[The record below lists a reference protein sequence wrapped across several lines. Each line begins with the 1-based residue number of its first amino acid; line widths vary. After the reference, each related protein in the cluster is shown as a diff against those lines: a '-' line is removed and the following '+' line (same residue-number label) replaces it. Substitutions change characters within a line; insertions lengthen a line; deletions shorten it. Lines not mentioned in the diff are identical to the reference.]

1 MIRIAVIGANGQA
14 GRHIVAEALARGF
27 EVTAFVRGSTAPA
40 AQHVVHKDVLAIER
54 SDLAGFDAVVD
65 ALGFWTPDTLPL
77 HVKTVL
83 HLADLLSGTK
93 TRLLIVGGA
102 GSLYMDAAHTQQLVD
117 QPFFPA
123 QYRPLASAQRDQL
136 EAIRKRSD
144 VQWTFISPAA
154 EFEVSQPRTGQ
165 YVLAGEEFTTNAEG
179 KSVVSYA
186 DYAVAVVDL
195 IANGTHIQERV
206 SVRGS

>member
-27 EVTAFVRGSTAPA
+27 
-40 AQHVVHKDVLAIER
+40 
-54 SDLAGFDAVVD
+54 DAVVD

-77 HVKTVL
+77 HVKTAL

-117 QPFFPA
+117 QPFFPE

-195 IANGTHIQERV
+195 IANGSHIQERV

>member
-40 AQHVVHKDVLAIER
+40 TQHVVHKDVLAIEQ

-77 HVKTVL
+77 HVKTAL

-136 EAIRKRSD
+136 EAIR
-144 VQWTFISPAA
+144 
-154 EFEVSQPRTGQ
+154 TGQ

>member
-27 EVTAFVRGSTAPA
+27 EQMQRCLYVKRQRVRGPET
-40 AQHVVHKDVLAIER
+40 ER
-54 SDLAGFDAVVD
+54 IHHG
-65 ALGFWTPDTLPL
+65 
-77 HVKTVL
+77 VKPGKIRL
-83 HLADLLSGTK
+83 LNREDIFMNHMLCRLSGTK

-123 QYRPLASAQRDQL
+123 QYRPLASAQRAQL

-195 IANGTHIQERV
+195 IVRRPRAGTPHQMH
-206 SVRGS
+206 SHLH

>member
-1 MIRIAVIGANGQA
+1 M
-14 GRHIVAEALARGF
+14 
-27 EVTAFVRGSTAPA
+27 
-40 AQHVVHKDVLAIER
+40 
-54 SDLAGFDAVVD
+54 VD

-77 HVKTVL
+77 HVKTAL
-83 HLADLLSGTK
+83 YLADLLSGTK

-117 QPFFPA
+117 QPFFPE

-195 IANGTHIQERV
+195 IANARTFRSACRFADRNAACFGSGHP
-206 SVRGS
+206 VRCSTIFLKRLHGPSITRPHNFPD

>member
-1 MIRIAVIGANGQA
+1 M
-14 GRHIVAEALARGF
+14 
-27 EVTAFVRGSTAPA
+27 
-40 AQHVVHKDVLAIER
+40 VHKDVLAIER

-65 ALGFWTPDTLPL
+65 ALGFWPPDTLPL
-77 HVKTVL
+77 HVKTAL
-83 HLADLLSGTK
+83 YLADLLSGTK

-165 YVLAGEEFTTNAEG
+165 YMLAGEEFTTNAEG

-195 IANGTHIQERV
+195 IANGSHIQERV

>member
-40 AQHVVHKDVLAIER
+40 AQHVVHKDVLAIEQ

-77 HVKTVL
+77 HVKTAL

-117 QPFFPA
+117 QLSSLSNTVRSRVLNA
-123 QYRPLASAQRDQL
+123 ISLRPSANAVMFNGPSFRPQRNLKSASLGRGNMC
-136 EAIRKRSD
+136 
-144 VQWTFISPAA
+144 SPAKNL
-154 EFEVSQPRTGQ
+154 QPMRKAKA
-165 YVLAGEEFTTNAEG
+165 L
-179 KSVVSYA
+179 
-186 DYAVAVVDL
+186 
-195 IANGTHIQERV
+195 
-206 SVRGS
+206 

>member
-40 AQHVVHKDVLAIER
+40 AQHVVHKDVLAIEQ

-77 HVKTVL
+77 HVKTAL

-93 TRLLIVGGA
+93 TRLRNTVRSRVLNAISSRPSANAVMFNGPSFRPQRNLKSA
-102 GSLYMDAAHTQQLVD
+102 SLGRGNMC
-117 QPFFPA
+117 
-123 QYRPLASAQRDQL
+123 
-136 EAIRKRSD
+136 
-144 VQWTFISPAA
+144 SPAKNL
-154 EFEVSQPRTGQ
+154 QPMRKAKA
-165 YVLAGEEFTTNAEG
+165 L
-179 KSVVSYA
+179 
-186 DYAVAVVDL
+186 
-195 IANGTHIQERV
+195 
-206 SVRGS
+206 

>member
-40 AQHVVHKDVLAIER
+40 TQHVVHKDVLAIEQ

-77 HVKTVL
+77 HVKTAL

-102 GSLYMDAAHTQQLVD
+102 GSLYMDCLLYTS
-117 QPFFPA
+117 PSP
-123 QYRPLASAQRDQL
+123 RD
-136 EAIRKRSD
+136 
-144 VQWTFISPAA
+144 
-154 EFEVSQPRTGQ
+154 
-165 YVLAGEEFTTNAEG
+165 
-179 KSVVSYA
+179 
-186 DYAVAVVDL
+186 
-195 IANGTHIQERV
+195 
-206 SVRGS
+206 

>member
-40 AQHVVHKDVLAIER
+40 AQHVVHKDVLAIEQ

-77 HVKTVL
+77 HVKTAL

-154 EFEVSQPRTGQ
+154 EFEVS
-165 YVLAGEEFTTNAEG
+165 
-179 KSVVSYA
+179 
-186 DYAVAVVDL
+186 
-195 IANGTHIQERV
+195 
-206 SVRGS
+206 

>member
-40 AQHVVHKDVLAIER
+40 AQHVVHKDVLAIEQ

-93 TRLLIVGGA
+93 TRLLIV
-102 GSLYMDAAHTQQLVD
+102 TQQLVD
-117 QPFFPA
+117 QPFFPE

-195 IANGTHIQERV
+195 IANGSHIQERV

>member
-40 AQHVVHKDVLAIER
+40 AQHVVHKDVLAIEQ

-77 HVKTVL
+77 HVKTAL

-102 GSLYMDAAHTQQLVD
+102 GSLYMDAAHTQQLGAICARRRRIYNQCGRQKRCELCRLRRCGRRPHCQRLAHSGARFSSRIVMLHALAAD
-117 QPFFPA
+117 IPSAAARFF
-123 QYRPLASAQRDQL
+123 
-136 EAIRKRSD
+136 
-144 VQWTFISPAA
+144 
-154 EFEVSQPRTGQ
+154 
-165 YVLAGEEFTTNAEG
+165 
-179 KSVVSYA
+179 
-186 DYAVAVVDL
+186 
-195 IANGTHIQERV
+195 
-206 SVRGS
+206 

>member
-65 ALGFWTPDTLPL
+65 AL
-77 HVKTVL
+77 
-83 HLADLLSGTK
+83 
-93 TRLLIVGGA
+93 
-102 GSLYMDAAHTQQLVD
+102 YMDAAHTQQLVD

-165 YVLAGEEFTTNAEG
+165 YMLAGEEFTTNAEG

-195 IANGTHIQERV
+195 IANGSHIQERV

>member
-27 EVTAFVRGSTAPA
+27 EVSTAPA

-77 HVKTVL
+77 HVKTAL
-83 HLADLLSGTK
+83 YLADLLSGTK

-195 IANGTHIQERV
+195 IANGSHIQERV

>member
-1 MIRIAVIGANGQA
+1 
-14 GRHIVAEALARGF
+14 
-27 EVTAFVRGSTAPA
+27 
-40 AQHVVHKDVLAIER
+40 
-54 SDLAGFDAVVD
+54 
-65 ALGFWTPDTLPL
+65 
-77 HVKTVL
+77 
-83 HLADLLSGTK
+83 
-93 TRLLIVGGA
+93 
-102 GSLYMDAAHTQQLVD
+102 MDAAHTQQLVD

>member
-77 HVKTVL
+77 HVKTAL
-83 HLADLLSGTK
+83 YLADLLSGTK

-117 QPFFPA
+117 QPFFLRNTVRSQVLNA
-123 QYRPLASAQRDQL
+123 ISSRPSANAVMFNGPSFRPQRNLKSASLGR
-136 EAIRKRSD
+136 
-144 VQWTFISPAA
+144 VNMCSPAKNL
-154 EFEVSQPRTGQ
+154 QPMRKAKA
-165 YVLAGEEFTTNAEG
+165 L
-179 KSVVSYA
+179 
-186 DYAVAVVDL
+186 
-195 IANGTHIQERV
+195 
-206 SVRGS
+206 

>member
-40 AQHVVHKDVLAIER
+40 AQHVVHKDVLAIEQ

-77 HVKTVL
+77 HVKTAL

-93 TRLLIVGGA
+93 TRCSSSA
-102 GSLYMDAAHTQQLVD
+102 APGSLYMDAAHTQQ
-117 QPFFPA
+117 
-123 QYRPLASAQRDQL
+123 
-136 EAIRKRSD
+136 
-144 VQWTFISPAA
+144 
-154 EFEVSQPRTGQ
+154 
-165 YVLAGEEFTTNAEG
+165 
-179 KSVVSYA
+179 
-186 DYAVAVVDL
+186 
-195 IANGTHIQERV
+195 H
-206 SVRGS
+206 RGSAFLPCAIPSARECSTRSARGHPQTQ

>member
-27 EVTAFVRGSTAPA
+27 EVTAYVRGSTAPA
-40 AQHVVHKDVLAIER
+40 GQHVVHKDV
-54 SDLAGFDAVVD
+54 
-65 ALGFWTPDTLPL
+65 PL
-77 HVKTVL
+77 HVKTAL

-195 IANGTHIQERV
+195 IANGSHIQERV

>member
-1 MIRIAVIGANGQA
+1 M
-14 GRHIVAEALARGF
+14 
-27 EVTAFVRGSTAPA
+27 
-40 AQHVVHKDVLAIER
+40 
-54 SDLAGFDAVVD
+54 
-65 ALGFWTPDTLPL
+65 
-77 HVKTVL
+77 
-83 HLADLLSGTK
+83 LSGTK

-186 DYAVAVVDL
+186 DYAVAVSLPTARTFRSAFQFADRN
-195 IANGTHIQERV
+195 AAYFGSGHP
-206 SVRGS
+206 VRCSTVF

>member
-1 MIRIAVIGANGQA
+1 M
-14 GRHIVAEALARGF
+14 
-27 EVTAFVRGSTAPA
+27 
-40 AQHVVHKDVLAIER
+40 VHKDVLAIEQ

-77 HVKTVL
+77 HVKTAL

-117 QPFFPA
+117 Q

-195 IANGTHIQERV
+195 IANGSHIQERV

>member
-40 AQHVVHKDVLAIER
+40 AQHVVHKDVLAIEQ

-77 HVKTVL
+77 HVKTAL
-83 HLADLLSGTK
+83 HLADLLSDTK

-102 GSLYMDAAHTQQLVD
+102 GSLYMPTRSSSWISLSSLSNTVRSRVLNAISL
-117 QPFFPA
+117 
-123 QYRPLASAQRDQL
+123 RPSANAVMFNGPSFRPQRNLKSASLGRGNMC
-136 EAIRKRSD
+136 
-144 VQWTFISPAA
+144 SPAKNL
-154 EFEVSQPRTGQ
+154 QPMRKAKA
-165 YVLAGEEFTTNAEG
+165 L
-179 KSVVSYA
+179 
-186 DYAVAVVDL
+186 
-195 IANGTHIQERV
+195 
-206 SVRGS
+206 

>member
-77 HVKTVL
+77 HVKTAL
-83 HLADLLSGTK
+83 YLADLLSGTK

-102 GSLYMDAAHTQQLVD
+102 GSLYMDAAHTQ
-117 QPFFPA
+117 
-123 QYRPLASAQRDQL
+123 
-136 EAIRKRSD
+136 
-144 VQWTFISPAA
+144 
-154 EFEVSQPRTGQ
+154 
-165 YVLAGEEFTTNAEG
+165 
-179 KSVVSYA
+179 
-186 DYAVAVVDL
+186 
-195 IANGTHIQERV
+195 
-206 SVRGS
+206 